1 MYRRWWVDKAWLVT
15 VIRVGRGAAR
25 GVAKARTYQGLEPW
39 TTSFRYAKP
48 DENAIEIASLGF
60 MSDPKFI
67 GKPHI
72 LRGLRSTN

>member
-1 MYRRWWVDKAWLVT
+1 MCVPA
-15 VIRVGRGAAR
+15 
-25 GVAKARTYQGLEPW
+25 QGLEPW